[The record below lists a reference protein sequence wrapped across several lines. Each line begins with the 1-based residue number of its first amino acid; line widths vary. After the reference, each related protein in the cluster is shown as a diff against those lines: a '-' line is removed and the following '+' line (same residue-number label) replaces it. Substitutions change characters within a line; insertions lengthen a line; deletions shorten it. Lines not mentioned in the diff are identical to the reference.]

1 MKVGDN
7 VPVTLA
13 GQVVAQATVKEMGSD
28 TATLVVPATLVVM
41 GIRTELGDLPVDN
54 TGTEVIIDEVTRVE
68 DNTAAPAPEA
78 VVEEAAPAE
87 PAPAAQ
93 PPVEINAPESVETN
107 NNVSQEVSEPAAVE
121 VNTGESSE

>member
-107 NNVSQEVSEPAAVE
+107 NTAVEEAPAPAAVE